1 MKKTKWKLDEAEL
14 LAGFLILHMRNTS
27 LSRWACTV
35 LGKFGHPGIKGHST
49 EICIAPRDP
58 LLWQSTGANTVYK
71 SVFPCLCS
79 HPFFP
84 HWKVHVVSALLPVPG
99 FQHSTCNLMQTSYLV
114 TLTSHN
120 PGSKEIKIIEPCVG
134 SHQKA
139 CNSMGLKQFSTCGSW
154 PCWESHIR
162 CSAFQTLRFLTVAKL
177 QLWNYIKNKY
187 TNQFLTILH
196 PHFPVYR
203 LFSNRNFFYYSTS
216 WTCFSGLGSKVS
228 SSLGLLISNFPKWSL
243 CAHSCLYCQFLC
255 KPISNRPTTPIPK
268 ASATQIKHSTHCL
281 LL

>member
-1 MKKTKWKLDEAEL
+1 MGLRQL
-14 LAGFLILHMRNTS
+14 CS
-27 LSRWACTV
+27 
-35 LGKFGHPGIKGHST
+35 
-49 EICIAPRDP
+49 
-58 LLWQSTGANTVYK
+58 LLWN
-71 SVFPCLCS
+71 PD
-79 HPFFP
+79 
-84 HWKVHVVSALLPVPG
+84 ALT
-99 FQHSTCNLMQTSYLV
+99 QW
-114 TLTSHN
+114 
-120 PGSKEIKIIEPCVG
+120 
-134 SHQKA
+134 
-139 CNSMGLKQFSTCGSW
+139 FSTCECAKW
-154 PCWESHIR
+154 PFYRGHLGPWKTQIL
-162 CSAFQTLRFLTVAKL
+162 TLRFLTVAKL